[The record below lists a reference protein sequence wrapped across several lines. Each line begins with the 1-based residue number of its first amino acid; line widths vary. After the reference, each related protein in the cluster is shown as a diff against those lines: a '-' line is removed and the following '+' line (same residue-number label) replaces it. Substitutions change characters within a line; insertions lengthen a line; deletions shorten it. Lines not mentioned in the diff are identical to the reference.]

1 MTQLRDAIIA
11 GLLLGAA
18 HGIQVANAASVVPN
32 FTTGTVNSETTTR
45 TEVTEV
51 INVIEYSTATSYT
64 VSGTNIN
71 IPSSPSPGTN
81 YTIVKQGAPFQFSE
95 TLMTPGISSV
105 TDMTR
110 TTVTDSFTTSISV
123 FTQ

>member
-1 MTQLRDAIIA
+1 MKWLA
-11 GLLLGAA
+11 LLLIASPV
-18 HGIQVANAASVVPN
+18 QAASIVPS
-32 FTTGTVNSETTTR
+32 FTTGTVTSETTTR

-51 INVIEYSTATSYT
+51 INVVEYSTATSYT
-64 VSGTNIN
+64 VNGNNIN
-71 IPSSPSPGTN
+71 IPGSPVPGTS
-81 YTIVKQGAPFQFSE
+81 YTINTQGAPFQFTE

-110 TTVTDSFTTSISV
+110 TTITDSFTTSISV

>member
-1 MTQLRDAIIA
+1 MKWLF
-11 GLLLGAA
+11 LLLLASPV
-18 HGIQVANAASVVPN
+18 QAASIVPN
-32 FTTGTVNSETTTR
+32 FTSGVVTSETTSR

-51 INVIEYSTATSYT
+51 INIIEYSTATSYT
-64 VSGTNIN
+64 VSGNNIN
-71 IPSSPSPGTN
+71 IPDNPTVGTN
-81 YTIVKQGAPFQFSE
+81 YTQINPGEAFQFTE
-95 TLMTPGISSV
+95 TIMTPGISSV

>member
-1 MTQLRDAIIA
+1 MKWLV
-11 GLLLGAA
+11 LLL
-18 HGIQVANAASVVPN
+18 VATPVQAASVVPN
-32 FTTGTVNSETTTR
+32 FTTGTVTSETTSR
-45 TEVTEV
+45 TEVTEI
-51 INVIEYSTATSYT
+51 INVVEYSNANSYT
-64 VSGTNIN
+64 VTGTNIN
-71 IPSSPSPGTN
+71 IPKNPVPGSN
-81 YTIVKQGAPFQFSE
+81 YTQIDPGAPFQFTE

>member
-1 MTQLRDAIIA
+1 MKWLI
-11 GLLLGAA
+11 LLLISSPAYAG
-18 HGIQVANAASVVPN
+18 SVVPN
-32 FTTGTVNSETTTR
+32 FTSGVVTSETTSR

-71 IPSSPSPGTN
+71 IPGTPTPGTN
-81 YTIVKQGAPFQFSE
+81 YTQINPGQAFQFTE
-95 TLMTPGISSV
+95 TVMTPGISSV

-110 TTVTDSFTTSISV
+110 TTVTDSFTTSTSV

>member
-1 MTQLRDAIIA
+1 MTEI
-11 GLLLGAA
+11 
-18 HGIQVANAASVVPN
+18 
-32 FTTGTVNSETTTR
+32 
-45 TEVTEV
+45 
-51 INVIEYSTATSYT
+51 INVVEYSTATSYT

-71 IPSSPSPGTN
+71 IPDNPTPGTN
-81 YTIVKQGAPFQFSE
+81 YTQINPGAAFQFTE
-95 TLMTPGISSV
+95 TMMTPGISSV

>member
-1 MTQLRDAIIA
+1 MKRLLI
-11 GLLLGAA
+11 LLLLSSPV
-18 HGIQVANAASVVPN
+18 QAASVIPT

-51 INVIEYSTATSYT
+51 INMVEYSNATSYT
-64 VSGTNIN
+64 VSGANIN
-71 IPSSPSPGTN
+71 IPSTPTPGTN
-81 YTIVKQGAPFQFSE
+81 YTINTQGAAFQFSE
-95 TLMTPGISSV
+95 TLMTPGISKV
-105 TDMTR
+105 TDVTR

>member
-1 MTQLRDAIIA
+1 MRWSF
-11 GLLLGAA
+11 LLLIASPV
-18 HGIQVANAASVVPN
+18 QAASVVPN
-32 FTTGTVNSETTTR
+32 FTSGVVTSETTSR

-51 INVIEYSTATSYT
+51 INVVEYSTATSYT

-71 IPSSPSPGTN
+71 IPDNPTPGTS
-81 YTIVKQGAPFQFSE
+81 YTQINPGEAFQFTE
-95 TLMTPGISSV
+95 TMMTPGISSV

-110 TTVTDSFTTSISV
+110 TTITDSFTTSISV

>member
-1 MTQLRDAIIA
+1 MRWLI
-11 GLLLGAA
+11 LLL
-18 HGIQVANAASVVPN
+18 VASPVQAASVVPN
-32 FTTGTVNSETTTR
+32 FTTGVVNSETTSR

-51 INVIEYSTATSYT
+51 INIVEYSNASSYT

-71 IPSSPSPGTN
+71 IPSNPAPGTN
-81 YTIVKQGAPFQFSE
+81 YTQINPGAPFQFSE
-95 TLMTPGISSV
+95 TIMTPGISSV

-110 TTVTDSFTTSISV
+110 TTITDSFTTTTSV

>member
-1 MTQLRDAIIA
+1 MKWLV
-11 GLLLGAA
+11 LLL
-18 HGIQVANAASVVPN
+18 VATPVQAASVVPN
-32 FTTGTVNSETTTR
+32 FTTGTVTSETTSR
-45 TEVTEV
+45 TEVTEI
-51 INVIEYSTATSYT
+51 INVVEYSNANSYT
-64 VSGTNIN
+64 VTGTNIN
-71 IPSSPSPGTN
+71 IPKNPVPGGN
-81 YTIVKQGAPFQFSE
+81 YTQIDPGAPFQFTE